1 MNINFND
8 LPCDIKRKIFSIN
21 RRDAHLKQIQKYRP
35 KYWPYGFGDR
45 QHYESLLKRRSPKGK

>member
-21 RRDAHLKQIQKYRP
+21 RRDAHLK
-35 KYWPYGFGDR
+35 
-45 QHYESLLKRRSPKGK
+45 

>member
-21 RRDAHLKQIQKYRP
+21 RRDAH
-35 KYWPYGFGDR
+35 
-45 QHYESLLKRRSPKGK
+45 

>member
-21 RRDAHLKQIQKYRP
+21 RRDAHLKQIRK
-35 KYWPYGFGDR
+35 
-45 QHYESLLKRRSPKGK
+45 